1 MARSLSLTAA
11 VIAAAIF
18 PAPVWSQVDSSA
30 ALSGR
35 AISAFNGRPLGGV
48 MIAVPAARKFAVSD
62 SSGAF
67 RLAGLPTGQQKVRI
81 AYEGRE
87 TEEYVFGFSGHRTR
101 KLTVVLDVDAVDLA
115 PVVVQTRFPD
125 ADWRDLGG
133 FYARRRVYGAWGR
146 FFTREDI
153 ERRHLTS
160 LQTLLA
166 SEGIITRCEGSCVPT
181 RLSFGGI
188 CSVNV
193 TVDGM
198 PFWEYDYESIPITD
212 VAGVEIYRNDA
223 FGPVALQTTLHRVDR
238 LTGERSCGS
247 VQIWTR

>member
-1 MARSLSLTAA
+1 MARSLSLTAV
-11 VIAAAIF
+11 VIAAAIL

-35 AISAFNGRPLGGV
+35 AISAFNGRPLVGV

-87 TEEYVFGFSGHRTR
+87 TEEYIFGFSGHRTR

-125 ADWRDLGG
+125 AEWRDLGG
-133 FYARRRVYGAWGR
+133 FYARRRAYGGWGR
-146 FFTREDI
+146 FYTREDI
-153 ERRHLTS
+153 ARRHLSS
-160 LQTLLA
+160 LQMLLA
-166 SEGIITRCEGSCVPT
+166 GEGILTAASVPT
-181 RLSFGGI
+181 RFSYGGL
-188 CSVNV
+188 CTVAVS
-193 TVDGM
+193 VDGM
-198 PFWEYDYESIPITD
+198 PFREYDYETIPIED
-212 VAGVEIYRNDA
+212 VAGVEVYRSDA
-223 FGPVALQTTLHRVDR
+223 FAPLELQSSMRRIDVTSGRR
-238 LTGERSCGS
+238 NCGA